1 MTVGIFIKIT
11 QYKIIVLSVMAAAAV
26 VVKAVAVMIGRCV
39 RGIIHLYH
47 YITCVD
53 IDNIRRRRVETDQY
67 TLHTAE

>member
-1 MTVGIFIKIT
+1 
-11 QYKIIVLSVMAAAAV
+11 MAAAAV

-53 IDNIRRRRVETDQY
+53 IDNIRRRRVDTDQY

>member
-1 MTVGIFIKIT
+1 
-11 QYKIIVLSVMAAAAV
+11 MAAAAV

-47 YITCVD
+47 YITSGE
-53 IDNIRRRRVETDQY
+53 INNIRQRRVDTDQH

>member
-1 MTVGIFIKIT
+1 MTVGIFIIIT

-26 VVKAVAVMIGRCV
+26 ALTAVAVMIGRCV

-53 IDNIRRRRVETDQY
+53 IDNIYDDV
-67 TLHTAE
+67 

>member
-1 MTVGIFIKIT
+1 MTVGIFIIIT

-26 VVKAVAVMIGRCV
+26 ALTAVAVMIGRCV

-53 IDNIRRRRVETDQY
+53 IDNIRRRVETDQY

>member
-1 MTVGIFIKIT
+1 
-11 QYKIIVLSVMAAAAV
+11 MAAAAV
-26 VVKAVAVMIGRCV
+26 ALTAVAVMIGRCV

-53 IDNIRRRRVETDQY
+53 IDNIRRRRVDTDQY

>member
-1 MTVGIFIKIT
+1 
-11 QYKIIVLSVMAAAAV
+11 MAAAAV
-26 VVKAVAVMIGRCV
+26 ALTAVAVMIGRCV

-53 IDNIRRRRVETDQY
+53 IDNIRRRVDTDQH

>member
-1 MTVGIFIKIT
+1 MTVGIFIIIT

-26 VVKAVAVMIGRCV
+26 ALTTVAVMIGRCV

-53 IDNIRRRRVETDQY
+53 IDNIRRHVDADQY